1 MHMEKT
7 DYLILICLAAALLIV
22 IGLLNLTDLLFSGIA
37 IVGILIL
44 MAAIRVIRLERRDT
58 QDDGASHGAP

>member
-1 MHMEKT
+1 MNMEKV

-22 IGLLNLTDLLFSGIA
+22 IGLLNLSDLLFSGIA
-37 IVGILIL
+37 TVGILIL

-58 QDDGASHGAP
+58 QDDGASNGAP